1 MAKYGTVQQAEKVV
15 WMGETRHAYR
25 IIVRKPLGKHLLSK
39 MDEIAS
45 VWGNYTG
52 KAQRRGEHSKK
63 MGFSRDTLLRIGWM
77 ELAQNH
83 RTGDSEPPPYAVPVQ

>member
-1 MAKYGTVQQAEKVV
+1 MAKYGRVQLAEKVV
-15 WMGETRHAYR
+15 WMGEKRHTYR

-52 KAQRRGEHSKK
+52 KAERKGGTQQEDGVFGKQIVK
-63 MGFSRDTLLRIGWM
+63 D
-77 ELAQNH
+77 
-83 RTGDSEPPPYAVPVQ
+83 